1 MLFKF
6 YMLFK
11 KRAKKTNTREIN
23 LSLIND
29 KVSKHEVGQQSD
41 NNFDIILNLEKNNK
55 RIEKLE
61 REFKKLYMKKLISN
75 RY

>member
-1 MLFKF
+1 MIFKF
-6 YMLFK
+6 YMAFK
-11 KRAKKTNTREIN
+11 KRTKKANTCDIN

-29 KVSKHEVGQQSD
+29 KESKQGIGLQGD

-55 RIEKLE
+55 RIENLE

>member
-1 MLFKF
+1 ML
-6 YMLFK
+6 LK
-11 KRAKKTNTREIN
+11 KRAKKTNTSEIN
-23 LSLIND
+23 LALIND
-29 KVSKHEVGQQSD
+29 KVSKHGVGLQGD

-61 REFKKLYMKKLISN
+61 REFKKLYMKKMIPN

>member
-29 KVSKHEVGQQSD
+29 KVSKHEVGLQSD
-41 NNFDIILNLEKNNK
+41 NDFDIILNLEKNNK